1 MILFSSCLFLFLLA
15 IAFQHNPP
23 QEINYFI
30 GFRTRKSMKNQKNW
44 EIAQV
49 AFAHQLKVISGYTAL
64 CSILLCIVDIVL
76 ILCIV
81 DIVLIVL
88 DNDVLFVA
96 SMVTQAIVL
105 IGILLTVYLKVNKK
119 LDT

>member
-1 MILFSSCLFLFLLA
+1 MILFSSCFFLFLLA

-64 CSILLCIVDIVL
+64 CSILLCIL
-76 ILCIV
+76 

-96 SMVTQAIVL
+96 SMLTQAIVL
-105 IGILLTVYLKVNKK
+105 IGILLAVYLKVNKK

>member
-1 MILFSSCLFLFLLA
+1 MILLSSCLFLFLLA

-49 AFAHQLKVISGYTAL
+49 AFAHQMKVISGYTAL
-64 CSILLCIVDIVL
+64 CSIL
-76 ILCIV
+76 LCIV

-105 IGILLTVYLKVNKK
+105 IGILLAVYLKVNKK

>member
-64 CSILLCIVDIVL
+64 CSILLCIL
-76 ILCIV
+76 

-96 SMVTQAIVL
+96 SMLIQAIVL
-105 IGILLTVYLKVNKK
+105 IGILLAVYLKVNKK

>member
-30 GFRTRKSMKNQKNW
+30 GFRTKKSMKNQKNW

-49 AFAHQLKVISGYTAL
+49 AFAHQMKVISGYTAL

-76 ILCIV
+76 I
-81 DIVLIVL
+81 VL

-96 SMVTQAIVL
+96 SMMTQAIVL
-105 IGILLTVYLKVNKK
+105 IGILLAVYLKVNKK

>member
-49 AFAHQLKVISGYTAL
+49 AFAHQMKVISGYTAL
-64 CSILLCIVDIVL
+64 CSILLCIVDM
-76 ILCIV
+76 
-81 DIVLIVL
+81 VLIVL

-105 IGILLTVYLKVNKK
+105 IGILLAVYLKVNKK

>member
-76 ILCIV
+76 I
-81 DIVLIVL
+81 VL

-105 IGILLTVYLKVNKK
+105 IGILLAVYLKVNKK

>member
-1 MILFSSCLFLFLLA
+1 MILLSSCLFLFLLA

-49 AFAHQLKVISGYTAL
+49 AFAHQMKVISGYTAL
-64 CSILLCIVDIVL
+64 CSILLCILDIM
-76 ILCIV
+76 
-81 DIVLIVL
+81 LIVL

-105 IGILLTVYLKVNKK
+105 IGILLAVYLKVNKK

>member
-1 MILFSSCLFLFLLA
+1 MILLSSCLFLFLLA

-49 AFAHQLKVISGYTAL
+49 AFAHQMKVISGYTAL
-64 CSILLCIVDIVL
+64 CSILLCIVDIL
-76 ILCIV
+76 
-81 DIVLIVL
+81 LIVL

-105 IGILLTVYLKVNKK
+105 IGILLAVYLKVNKK

>member
-15 IAFQHNPP
+15 IAFQHPPP

-76 ILCIV
+76 I
-81 DIVLIVL
+81 VL

-105 IGILLTVYLKVNKK
+105 IGILLAVYLKVNKK

>member
-30 GFRTRKSMKNQKNW
+30 GFRTRKSMKNQNNW

-76 ILCIV
+76 I
-81 DIVLIVL
+81 VL

-105 IGILLTVYLKVNKK
+105 IGILLAVYLKVNKK

>member
-76 ILCIV
+76 I
-81 DIVLIVL
+81 VL

-105 IGILLTVYLKVNKK
+105 IGILLAVYLKVNKK
-119 LDT
+119 LDTS

>member
-1 MILFSSCLFLFLLA
+1 MILLSSCLFLFLLA

-76 ILCIV
+76 I
-81 DIVLIVL
+81 VL

-105 IGILLTVYLKVNKK
+105 IGILLAVYLKVNKK

>member
-49 AFAHQLKVISGYTAL
+49 AFAHQMKVISGYTAL
-64 CSILLCIVDIVL
+64 CSIL
-76 ILCIV
+76 LCIV

-96 SMVTQAIVL
+96 SMVTQAIML
-105 IGILLTVYLKVNKK
+105 IGILLAVYLKVNKK

>member
-76 ILCIV
+76 I
-81 DIVLIVL
+81 VL
-88 DNDVLFVA
+88 DNDVLFIA

-105 IGILLTVYLKVNKK
+105 IGILLAVYLKVNKK

>member
-30 GFRTRKSMKNQKNW
+30 GFRTKKSMKNQKNW

-49 AFAHQLKVISGYTAL
+49 AFAHQMKVISGYTAL

-76 ILCIV
+76 I
-81 DIVLIVL
+81 VL

-96 SMVTQAIVL
+96 SMLIQAIVL
-105 IGILLTVYLKVNKK
+105 IGILLAVYLKVNKK

>member
-49 AFAHQLKVISGYTAL
+49 AFAHQMKVISGYTAL
-64 CSILLCIVDIVL
+64 CSIL
-76 ILCIV
+76 LCIV

>member
-30 GFRTRKSMKNQKNW
+30 GFRTKKSMKNQKNW

-49 AFAHQLKVISGYTAL
+49 AFAHQMKVISGYTAL
-64 CSILLCIVDIVL
+64 CSILLCIL
-76 ILCIV
+76 

-88 DNDVLFVA
+88 DNNVLFVA

-105 IGILLTVYLKVNKK
+105 IGILLAVYLKVNKK

>member
-15 IAFQHNPP
+15 IAFQYNPP

-76 ILCIV
+76 I
-81 DIVLIVL
+81 VL

>member
-1 MILFSSCLFLFLLA
+1 MILLSSCLFLFLLA

-64 CSILLCIVDIVL
+64 CSILLCIL
-76 ILCIV
+76 

-88 DNDVLFVA
+88 DNDALFVA

-105 IGILLTVYLKVNKK
+105 IGILLAVYLKVNKK

>member
-76 ILCIV
+76 I
-81 DIVLIVL
+81 VL

-105 IGILLTVYLKVNKK
+105 IGIFLTVYLKVNKK

>member
-30 GFRTRKSMKNQKNW
+30 GFRTKKSMKNQKNW

-76 ILCIV
+76 I
-81 DIVLIVL
+81 VL

-105 IGILLTVYLKVNKK
+105 IGILLAVYLKVNKK

>member
-64 CSILLCIVDIVL
+64 CSILLCIL
-76 ILCIV
+76 

-96 SMVTQAIVL
+96 LMVTQAIVL
-105 IGILLTVYLKVNKK
+105 IGILLAVYLKVNKK

>member
-76 ILCIV
+76 I
-81 DIVLIVL
+81 VL

-105 IGILLTVYLKVNKK
+105 IGILLTVYLQVNKK

>member
-1 MILFSSCLFLFLLA
+1 MILFSSCLFLFLLV

-76 ILCIV
+76 I
-81 DIVLIVL
+81 VL

>member
-1 MILFSSCLFLFLLA
+1 MFLFLLA

-30 GFRTRKSMKNQKNW
+30 GFRTKKSMKNQKNW

-49 AFAHQLKVISGYTAL
+49 AFAHQMKVISGYTAL
-64 CSILLCIVDIVL
+64 CSIL
-76 ILCIV
+76 LCIV

-105 IGILLTVYLKVNKK
+105 IGILLAVYLKVNKK

>member
-1 MILFSSCLFLFLLA
+1 
-15 IAFQHNPP
+15 
-23 QEINYFI
+23 
-30 GFRTRKSMKNQKNW
+30 MKNQKNW

-64 CSILLCIVDIVL
+64 CSILLCIE
-76 ILCIV
+76 

-105 IGILLTVYLKVNKK
+105 IGILLAVYLKVNKK

>member
-49 AFAHQLKVISGYTAL
+49 AFAHQLKAISGYTAL
-64 CSILLCIVDIVL
+64 CSIL
-76 ILCIV
+76 LCIV

-105 IGILLTVYLKVNKK
+105 IGILLAVYLKVNKK

>member
-49 AFAHQLKVISGYTAL
+49 AFAHQQKVISGYTAL
-64 CSILLCIVDIVL
+64 CSIL
-76 ILCIV
+76 LCIV

-105 IGILLTVYLKVNKK
+105 IGILLAVYLKVNKK

>member
-49 AFAHQLKVISGYTAL
+49 AFAHQMKVISGYTAL

-76 ILCIV
+76 I
-81 DIVLIVL
+81 VLN
-88 DNDVLFVA
+88 NDVLFVA

-105 IGILLTVYLKVNKK
+105 IGILFAVYLKVNKK

>member
-64 CSILLCIVDIVL
+64 CSILLCILDIM
-76 ILCIV
+76 
-81 DIVLIVL
+81 LIVL
-88 DNDVLFVA
+88 DNDALFVA

-105 IGILLTVYLKVNKK
+105 IGILLAVYLKVNKK

>member
-30 GFRTRKSMKNQKNW
+30 GFRTKKSMKNQKNW

-49 AFAHQLKVISGYTAL
+49 AFAHQMKVISGYTAL
-64 CSILLCIVDIVL
+64 CSILLCIVDIA
-76 ILCIV
+76 
-81 DIVLIVL
+81 LIVL

-105 IGILLTVYLKVNKK
+105 IGILLAVYLKVNKK

>member
-76 ILCIV
+76 I
-81 DIVLIVL
+81 VL

-96 SMVTQAIVL
+96 SMVTQAIML
-105 IGILLTVYLKVNKK
+105 IGILLAVYLKVNKK

>member
-49 AFAHQLKVISGYTAL
+49 AFAHQLKVISDYTAL
-64 CSILLCIVDIVL
+64 CSIL
-76 ILCIV
+76 LCIV

>member
-44 EIAQV
+44 EIDQV

-64 CSILLCIVDIVL
+64 CSIL
-76 ILCIV
+76 LCIV

-105 IGILLTVYLKVNKK
+105 IGILLAVYLKVNKK

>member
-30 GFRTRKSMKNQKNW
+30 GFRTRKSMKSQKNW

-76 ILCIV
+76 I
-81 DIVLIVL
+81 VL

-105 IGILLTVYLKVNKK
+105 IGILLAVYLKVNKK

>member
-76 ILCIV
+76 I
-81 DIVLIVL
+81 VL

-96 SMVTQAIVL
+96 SMVTQEIVL
-105 IGILLTVYLKVNKK
+105 IGILLAVYLKVNKK